1 MVSGLGSSPKEGQS
15 DWLRREGEC
24 FRAVRSLEDILQRSG
39 QRGQVWIGC
48 GESVWSFL
56 DLEEAEER
64 KQRKKGGLVGRGVN
78 KRTRREEGVRQSQR
92 VKTEESLRKQMEG
105 EGQWAKV

>member
-24 FRAVRSLEDILQRSG
+24 FRAVRSLEDVLQRSG

-48 GESVWSFL
+48 GESVSGAF
-56 DLEEAEER
+56 
-64 KQRKKGGLVGRGVN
+64 QI
-78 KRTRREEGVRQSQR
+78 
-92 VKTEESLRKQMEG
+92 LRKQKRENNERREG
-105 EGQWAKV
+105 W